1 VISFCVGV
9 FLVLLGTGSALA
21 QTNQSSQQQG
31 NETGNQSSGGG
42 QQQQSQA
49 MPPTDIVTPIT
60 NETAEGFASESDVEN
75 LTGLNFGGVGERQQG
90 NETGNQ
96 SSGGG
101 QQQQQQQQG
110 NETGN
115 QSSQN
120 PIEQIGEAISD
131 AFGGN

>member
-1 VISFCVGV
+1 MKEYSNHIVISFCVGM
-9 FLVLLGTGSALA
+9 FLVLLVTGSALA
-21 QTNQSSQQQG
+21 QTNQSSQ
-31 NETGNQSSGGG
+31 
-42 QQQQSQA
+42 
-49 MPPTDIVTPIT
+49 
-60 NETAEGFASESDVEN
+60 
-75 LTGLNFGGVGERQQG
+75 QQG

-120 PIEQIGEAISD
+120 PIEQIGETISD